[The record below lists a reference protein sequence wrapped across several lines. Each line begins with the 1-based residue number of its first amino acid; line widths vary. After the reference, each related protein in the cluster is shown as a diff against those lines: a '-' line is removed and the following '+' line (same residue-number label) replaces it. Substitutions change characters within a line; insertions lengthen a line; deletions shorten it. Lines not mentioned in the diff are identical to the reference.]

1 MKVLFLSVSVIS
13 IFGIAVA
20 APSPSPADIALKI
33 EISKKKVEEEELS
46 RRKILSALYEVN
58 RKLRRTVSDKSKL
71 RVERIGVEENVRRV
85 SDKLSELEATSRQM
99 KTQLAERLKMLH
111 RLGGASFARILFSA
125 GSSSQLDRN
134 LKILGAISSRDGD
147 AIKDYQRT
155 LTEIS
160 NRKTRL
166 AQRAEQL
173 KTLEQQL
180 REKEKRFLVEQG
192 LKNRLL
198 NGVRKKHLF
207 ALQDLTKLKEQ
218 TRLAG
223 FEDEGLLDSL
233 LKPSFSEQKGKLP
246 SPVEKGLISRRF
258 GVEKA
263 GENSWTVV
271 HKGMRWSAPRGT
283 RVQSV
288 YDGTVVW
295 VGSVS
300 TAGQSVIVDH
310 GDHYYTVYSELEN
323 PMVQEGQ
330 EVRTHDTLALVGQSR
345 LEEESG
351 LHFEIRHFSEPD
363 DPQGWMKGT
372 QL

>member
-1 MKVLFLSVSVIS
+1 MKTWLLLFTIIGIS
-13 IFGIAVA
+13 GQGLAA
-20 APSPSPADIALKI
+20 APTPEELAHRI
-33 EISKKKVEEEELS
+33 ELSKKKVEEEELS
-46 RRKILSALYEVN
+46 RRKILSALYEIN
-58 RKLRRTVSDKSKL
+58 RKLRRTVSEKSKL
-71 RVERIGVEENVRRV
+71 RVERIGVEENVRRIGE
-85 SDKLSELEATSRQM
+85 KLTTLEETSAQM
-99 KTQLAERLKMLH
+99 KAQLAERLKTLH

-134 LKILGAISSRDGD
+134 LKILGAISARDRD

-155 LTEIS
+155 LKEIS
-160 NRKTRL
+160 SRKTRL

-173 KTLEQQL
+173 KTLEEQL
-180 REKEKRFLVEQG
+180 REKERRFLAEQN
-192 LKNRLL
+192 LKSRLL

-207 ALQDLTKLKEQ
+207 ALQDLKKLKEQ
-218 TRLAG
+218 TRQAG
-223 FEDEGLLDSL
+223 FEDEGLLDTL

-246 SPVEKGLISRRF
+246 PPVSKGMISRGF

-263 GENSWTVV
+263 VENSWTVV

-283 RVQSV
+283 QVRTV

-295 VGSVS
+295 VGSIS
-300 TAGQSVIVDH
+300 TSGQSVIVDH

-330 EVRTHDTLALVGQSR
+330 EVRANETLALVGRSG
-345 LEEESG
+345 LEEEPG

-363 DPQGWMKGT
+363 DPQAWMKGT

>member
-1 MKVLFLSVSVIS
+1 MRVLGLLVLAT
-13 IFGIAVA
+13 IFSAGAWA
-20 APSPSPADIALKI
+20 ATPTPEDLAHRI
-33 EISKKKVEEEELS
+33 ELSKKKIEQEELS

-58 RKLRRTVSDKSKL
+58 RKLRKTVSEKSKL
-71 RVERIGVEENVRRV
+71 RVERIGVEENGRRIGEKLASLEEV
-85 SDKLSELEATSRQM
+85 STRM
-99 KTQLAERLKMLH
+99 KAQLAERLKTLH

-134 LKILGAISSRDGD
+134 LKILGAISSRDRD
-147 AIKDYQRT
+147 AIKEYQRT
-155 LTEIS
+155 LNEIS
-160 NRKTRL
+160 SRKTRL
-166 AQRAEQL
+166 AQRERQL
-173 KTLEQQL
+173 KDLEERL
-180 REKEKRFLVEQG
+180 REKEARFLVEQN
-192 LKNRLL
+192 LKNKLL
-198 NGVRKKHLF
+198 NGARQKHLF
-207 ALQDLTKLKEQ
+207 ALQDLKKLKEQ

-223 FEDEGLLDSL
+223 FEDEGLLDTL

-246 SPVEKGLISRRF
+246 SPVAHGWISRRF

-283 RVQSV
+283 KVQSV
-288 YDGTVVW
+288 YDGTVAW
-295 VGSVS
+295 VGAVS
-300 TAGQSVIVDH
+300 NSGQSVIVDH

-330 EVRTHDTLALVGQSR
+330 EVRANDVLALVGQSR
-345 LEEESG
+345 LEEEPG

-363 DPQGWMKGT
+363 DPQAWMKGT